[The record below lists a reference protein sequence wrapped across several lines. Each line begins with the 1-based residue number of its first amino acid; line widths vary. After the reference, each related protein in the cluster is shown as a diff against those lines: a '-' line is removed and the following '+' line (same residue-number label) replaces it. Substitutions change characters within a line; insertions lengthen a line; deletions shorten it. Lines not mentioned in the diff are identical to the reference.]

1 MGPLFR
7 SGAERSIRSKLL
19 QQGCLEA
26 VVVLPGK
33 MLPHTSIQLVL
44 WVLCRPG
51 ESADPGTVLL
61 IDAAQT
67 KNPEKHVRS
76 WLSLGPGSDPKDF
89 PPHAQI
95 DVRVLLADDA
105 VLTPNRWIDQP
116 EVEGSNISDRYTGA
130 ARDLN
135 KAAAGLAT
143 LTVSGPTPVDFS
155 TPRVVTVKELAQQ
168 SATSLSQG
176 RVMRDEIENLGPIV
190 VSASDVRDGLPVIS
204 KADRA
209 ASKALGLPKSYIVTE
224 PGDVLVT
231 TMNTI
236 RAVVDTQGGR
246 ILANGVYRLRV
257 DPSLCD
263 PAYVAHCLRG
273 TWNQRHQSGTT
284 IQRADIKALEV
295 PLIPLQEQRQLV
307 AVLDGI
313 SDAQRA
319 AETAAAAA
327 GIMASSLLD
336 ALRYD
341 VTLGT
346 GKG

>member
-1 MGPLFR
+1 
-7 SGAERSIRSKLL
+7 
-19 QQGCLEA
+19 
-26 VVVLPGK
+26 

-61 IDAAQT
+61 IDASQT

-76 WLSLGPGSDPKDF
+76 WLSLDSGPGPKDF

-95 DVRVLLADDA
+95 DVRDLLAEDA
-105 VLTPNRWIDQP
+105 VLTPNRWIEQP

-130 ARDLN
+130 VRDLN

-143 LTVSGPTPVDFS
+143 FTMSSPTPVDFS

-176 RVMRDEIENLGPIV
+176 RVLRDEIENLGPTV

-204 KADRA
+204 NADQV
-209 ASKALGLPKSYIVTE
+209 ASKALALPKSYIVTE

-257 DPSLCD
+257 DTTLCD

-273 TWNQRHQSGTT
+273 IWNQRHQSGTT
-284 IQRADIKALEV
+284 IQRADIKVLEV

-307 AVLDGI
+307 AVLDTI
-313 SDAQRA
+313 SDAQRN

-327 GIMASSLLD
+327 GTMASSLLD